1 MDQLELGTKIREFRT
16 QKGLSIK
23 ALAEQACITPSM
35 LSQIERNLA
44 NPSINTLKLI
54 SGALHIPL
62 FLLFTC
68 SNTEENVVVR
78 KDQRRKLHT
87 SGKNNGLTYELLTPN
102 TNSSIEFVF
111 QKFPP
116 HSNSGDAVCQH
127 DGEEV
132 LYVINGSLTLT
143 LNDQAWAL
151 HAGDSARIPA
161 LTPHLWKNDT
171 DEDVEVIYA
180 ITPPSF

>member
-1 MDQLELGTKIREFRT
+1 MTMRD
-16 QKGLSIK
+16 LSSVTG
-23 ALAEQACITPSM
+23 ITPSM
-35 LSQIERNLA
+35 LRQIERNLA

-87 SGKNNGLTYELLTPN
+87 SGKNNGLTYEPLTPN

-143 LNDQAWAL
+143 PNDRAWAL

-161 LTPHLWKNDT
+161 LTPASLEK
-171 DEDVEVIYA
+171 
-180 ITPPSF
+180 